1 MERLEKGGI
10 LDGIESFGEDGKDYG
25 VNNGLFSCV
34 LRTEGAPEEGAYRGD
49 GLFWSRGTARKR
61 LSHNVF
67 IACTE
72 ARIPLVLEGDAP
84 RRSPMGDMMRFAA
97 TYGVTRLGYIGKTS
111 GRGPLQLTEE
121 LTDAWR
127 TADVTPGQLR
137 QTLNGGTFTID
148 NTEVRGEA
156 WLL

>member
-1 MERLEKGGI
+1 
-10 LDGIESFGEDGKDYG
+10 
-25 VNNGLFSCV
+25 
-34 LRTEGAPEEGAYRGD
+34 
-49 GLFWSRGTARKR
+49 
-61 LSHNVF
+61 
-67 IACTE
+67 
-72 ARIPLVLEGDAP
+72 
-84 RRSPMGDMMRFAA
+84 MGDMMRFAA